1 MQCYGIQKGD
11 IVILALYDGD
21 RLSEVQYT
29 SYDEDVVRF
38 ETKQIY
44 ENAKVMVW
52 KNFSAI
58 KPICKYEKVYV
69 Y

>member
-1 MQCYGIQKGD
+1 MECYGIQKGD

-21 RLSEVQYT
+21 RLLEMQYT
-29 SYDEDVVRF
+29 PYDEKPITFTTGNV
-38 ETKQIY
+38 Y

-52 KNFSAI
+52 NDISGI
-58 KPICKYEKVYV
+58 EPICKYEKIYV

>member
-1 MQCYGIQKGD
+1 M
-11 IVILALYDGD
+11 VFLALYDGD
-21 RLSEVQYT
+21 QLSEVQYT
-29 SYDEDVVRF
+29 PYDEDIITFKTQKV
-38 ETKQIY
+38 Y

-52 KNFSAI
+52 KDFSDI